1 MMRKM
6 KAKEL
11 RDVLF
16 EDSSRI
22 VRAQQLELRFGGQ
35 GKHPARAVQVVK
47 PVIRQE
53 CGGIY
58 ARPSH
63 NSTTRRL
70 LVDISRL
77 D

>member
-1 MMRKM
+1 M

-22 VRAQQLELRFGGQ
+22 VQLELRFGGQ
-35 GKHPARAVQVVK
+35 HKHLARSVQVVK